1 MTTPVCLWS
10 GPRNVS
16 TALMYS
22 FAQRRDI
29 RVVDEPLYGHYLRS
43 TGAAHPGRAE
53 IIANMN
59 CDGDA
64 VMQALLREQ
73 ARRPSVRLFCKHMAH
88 HLVEIDLDF
97 LNRTSNVFLIRDP
110 REMLPS
116 LTIQLP
122 EARLADTSLKQQW
135 QLFSELSDAG
145 QTPMILDS
153 RELLL
158 DPEGVLMQLCRHL
171 RLDFDPVM
179 LRWEPGPI
187 AADGIWAP
195 HWYEAVHRSTGF
207 APYSKKDYF
216 PAELE
221 ALYEDCKPWY
231 DKMFEHALKSR
242 ASGE

>member
-1 MTTPVCLWS
+1 
-10 GPRNVS
+10 
-16 TALMYS
+16 
-22 FAQRRDI
+22 
-29 RVVDEPLYGHYLRS
+29 
-43 TGAAHPGRAE
+43 
-53 IIANMN
+53 MN
-59 CDGDA
+59 CDGSA
-64 VMQALLREQ
+64 VMRALLREQ
-73 ARRPSVRLFCKHMAH
+73 AEQPSVRLFCKHMAH

-97 LNRTSNVFLIRDP
+97 LNQTSNVFLIRDP

-116 LTIQLP
+116 LVIQLP
-122 EARLADTSLKQQW
+122 GVRLADTSLKQQW
-135 QLFSELSDAG
+135 QLFSALRDTG

-171 RLDFDPVM
+171 RLDFDPAM

-207 APYSKKDYF
+207 APYSKKDHF

-231 DKMFEHALKSR
+231 DKLFEHALKSR